1 MPVLPEEITHA
12 TFRRRLWR
20 GYQPSDVAAFL
31 GRVASDYAG
40 AIESVAREA
49 TRTPEQLTQA
59 REQADAETAGARE
72 RAQHTAESI
81 IRQAEQSAHALTGEI
96 EALRAQARVDADAA
110 RARLEEADTRA
121 RQLEDVARQRWDA
134 PRADTEHRWQRVV
147 AADRRLD
154 DRVRQL
160 ERALAALRSRAALL
174 DQLTEVEDLMATIR
188 TESRPDWKHP
198 DQADANGQA

>member
-1 MPVLPEEITHA
+1 MPVLPEEITRA
-12 TFRRRLWR
+12 TFRRRFWR
-20 GYQPSDVAAFL
+20 GYQPTDVATFL
-31 GRVASDYAG
+31 DRVASDYAG

-59 REQADAETAGARE
+59 REQAAAETAQARE
-72 RAQHTAESI
+72 QAQHTAEAI
-81 IRQAEQSAHALTGEI
+81 IRHAEHSAHAINSEI
-96 EALRAQARVDADAA
+96 DALRAQARADAAAA
-110 RARLEEADTRA
+110 RARLEEADNRA

-134 PRADTEHRWQRVV
+134 LCADTEHRWQRVA

-174 DQLTEVEDLMATIR
+174 DQLSEVEDLMATIR
-188 TESRPDWKHP
+188 TETRPDWTHP
-198 DQADANGQA
+198 DPNGRA